1 MSITQTDVGT
11 PLQLTSAQAAVYARL
26 LSRIET
32 PLSIKIV
39 DTSAN
44 IGSRLEALYDQR
56 ALINEIVISDGATVP
71 LAMTGN
77 DFHSYGFQL
86 GKLTGSYS
94 FKLTDVTLD
103 QVISY
108 SGDSRISAFDVSD
121 DITRVGEGL
130 DRLLALGNKLNA
142 IRYNASSLSPLTIDA
157 YQLEIYR
164 PVLAKIID
172 GYTLNVESVQAEAV
186 ASLLSQSGVN
196 RISVEDTAS
205 NIVTYLDSLEANRGR
220 INDISIVNSSSM
232 VLSAAKAMQHS
243 YMLSTWVLQNSPS
256 SMTVNIVDAT
266 VSQLFNLHLNFP
278 TAKFQIVDTSS
289 NLWALSSLSA
299 SYGDS
304 ITQVS
309 FTDNV
314 NTLSMS
320 ASMAARYQPDN
331 DKFLGDLKVR
341 VSDHAFNVQ
350 QYFTQLIDLGS
361 RLESIAFVNSFPSLS
376 LSIEQFAN
384 ATTTIS
390 KIADSYTLALSGTAA
405 QFTQNYFRI
414 NNQIDKIS
422 SISLSGESRILS
434 GTVAEMQRYMTL
446 RSKLTN
452 LDGINIVDDASRLI
466 SFDLNILS
474 GRTVTF
480 TPTALDGNV
489 AWNLNGGMLR
499 AIDLSLLTK
508 STYVTEPF
516 KDGSGGSIIV
526 TQNGVSYTI
535 NIFNIH
541 GDMNFNDLVIIG
553 NIPSSL
559 TDSSSSDV
567 NSSAD
572 SAVTS
577 SSVGIDSSTGQS
589 TTFAIPIENIE
600 AIGISPDGRFLIIK
614 SSGLSRMVSIG
625 STLEFSNGSV
635 SGDQISNQ
643 ISPTPVFSSVV
654 NGSTQYVLPD
664 LFTGPAS
671 LGLKYQLID
680 TTPNAV
686 VTGSS
691 DNDFIKVADANSLG
705 KAVNGGGGND
715 VIDGGVGS
723 TFISGGG
730 GTNIFF
736 LDGRAPGVSWSTITD
751 FQLGQDKVTIWGWK
765 KGVSK
770 VAYVDNFGGAPGY
783 DGLTLH
789 FENLLPSNAG
799 AGATNATWNS
809 ITLSGRSLSDLGAK
823 SLDDLNAQILN
834 GSNPFL
840 ITSQT
845 VDDFGTHGYLHI
857 A

>member
-1 MSITQTDVGT
+1 
-11 PLQLTSAQAAVYARL
+11 
-26 LSRIET
+26 
-32 PLSIKIV
+32 
-39 DTSAN
+39 
-44 IGSRLEALYDQR
+44 
-56 ALINEIVISDGATVP
+56 
-71 LAMTGN
+71 
-77 DFHSYGFQL
+77 
-86 GKLTGSYS
+86 
-94 FKLTDVTLD
+94 
-103 QVISY
+103 
-108 SGDSRISAFDVSD
+108 
-121 DITRVGEGL
+121 
-130 DRLLALGNKLNA
+130 
-142 IRYNASSLSPLTIDA
+142 
-157 YQLEIYR
+157 
-164 PVLAKIID
+164 
-172 GYTLNVESVQAEAV
+172 
-186 ASLLSQSGVN
+186 LLSQSGIN
-196 RISVEDTAS
+196 RIRVEDTAS
-205 NIVTYLDSLEANRGR
+205 NIVTHLDQLSEKVGR
-220 INDISIVNSSSM
+220 IDYIGIIGPNVMHVSASKAQQHFSILKHQILKNDYENLTLNITNATM
-232 VLSAAKAMQHS
+232 DQLSNLYSHFPKAT
-243 YMLSTWVLQNSPS
+243 Y
-256 SMTVNIVDAT
+256 
-266 VSQLFNLHLNFP
+266 
-278 TAKFQIVDTSS
+278 QIVDSAAS
-289 NLWALSSLSA
+289 IAQNFYQLGWYGESIAHVSL
-299 SYGDS
+299 
-304 ITQVS
+304 I
-309 FTDNV
+309 DNES
-314 NTLSMS
+314 TLIMS
-320 ASMAARYQPDN
+320 ASGAAQFQLNN
-331 DKFLGDLKVR
+331 DKFADNIKVQI
-341 VSDHAFNVQ
+341 SDAAFNVQ
-350 QYFTQLIDLGS
+350 QNFNQLIDLGS
-361 RLESIAFVNSFPSLS
+361 RLETIVFSGPSPSVS

-384 ATTTIS
+384 ASSTLS
-390 KIADSYTLALSGTAA
+390 KITESYTLALSGTAA

-446 RSKLTN
+446 RSKLTS

-535 NIFNIH
+535 NIFNT
-541 GDMNFNDLVIIG
+541 NFNDLAVIGYVEASLSNSGVLNESFSVDSIAA
-553 NIPSSL
+553 PSNKGV
-559 TDSSSSDV
+559 DSK
-567 NSSAD
+567 
-572 SAVTS
+572 
-577 SSVGIDSSTGQS
+577 TGQS

-625 STLEFSNGSV
+625 STLEFSNGSL

-643 ISPTPVFSSVV
+643 ITPTPVFSSMV
-654 NGSTQYVLPD
+654 NGVTQYVLPD

-680 TTPNAV
+680 STPNAV

-730 GTNIFF
+730 GSNIFF

-770 VAYVDNFGGAPGY
+770 VAFVDNFGGAPGY

-789 FENLLPSNAG
+789 FENLLPSNAS
-799 AGATNATWNS
+799 AGATNSTWNS
-809 ITLSGRSLSDLGAK
+809 ITLSGRNLSDLGAK